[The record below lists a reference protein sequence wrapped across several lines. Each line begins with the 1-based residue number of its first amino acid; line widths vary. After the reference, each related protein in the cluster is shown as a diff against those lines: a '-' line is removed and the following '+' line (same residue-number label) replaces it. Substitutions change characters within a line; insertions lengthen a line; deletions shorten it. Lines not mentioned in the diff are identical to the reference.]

1 MKKTKG
7 GNFGNKNKVGMFD
20 YVNTTILALIGLL
33 CIVPFLYVFFIALS
47 DGTYLTR
54 GQVTFFPKG
63 LICRHLSMC

>member
-33 CIVPFLYVFFIALS
+33 CIVPFLYVFFYRSQRWNVPYQRAGNL
-47 DGTYLTR
+47 
-54 GQVTFFPKG
+54 FPQG
-63 LICRHLSMC
+63 G

>member
-54 GQVTFFPKG
+54 GQVTFSPRG